1 MITVKHSGNV
11 GDLLYALPAIKQLA
25 FLMDEKVTVLLKLN
39 VEAHYSPGNDVHPVK
54 DKDGKHVMLNANMF
68 ELVKPLLMAQDYIKT
83 VKKWKE
89 GDNVDVD
96 LDLFRLPRQINT
108 SAGHI
113 SRWYFYHHPQ
123 LSTDLSTASIQI
135 QNIQEDL
142 LDKIIISRSQRYH
155 NANMDYSVL
164 KPIEDKIMFIGV
176 DEEYEEFKTKF
187 GLNVERLII
196 KDFLHMAECIASC
209 KFFIGNQSSPFAVAE
224 QLKIPR
230 IVEVYPIAPN
240 VIPTGGLGF
249 DAYATPNLV
258 YHVNMLIHLSE
269 QK

>member
-11 GDLLYALPAIKQLA
+11 GDLIYSLPAVKQLA
-25 FLMDEKVTVLLKLN
+25 FIMNEPVTVLLKLN
-39 VEAHYSPGNDVHPVK
+39 VEAHYSPDNNIHPVK

-68 ELVKPLLMAQDYIKT
+68 ELVKPLLMAQDYVKT

-89 GDNVDVD
+89 GDKVDVD
-96 LDLFRLPRQINT
+96 LDLFRQPRQINT
-108 SAGHI
+108 SAGNI

-123 LSTDLSTASIQI
+123 LTADLTTASIQI
-135 QNIQEDL
+135 KEIKPEL
-142 LDKIIISRSQRYH
+142 IDKILISRSQRYH
-155 NANMDYSVL
+155 NRNMDYSVL
-164 KPIEDKIMFIGV
+164 KPIEDKLMFIGV

-187 GLNVERLII
+187 DLNVERLIV
-196 KDFLHMAECIASC
+196 KDFYDMAECIASC

-224 QLKIPR
+224 QLKVPR
-230 IVEVYPIAPN
+230 IVEVYPQAPN
-240 VIPTGGLGF
+240 VIPTGGLAY

-258 YHVNMLIHLSE
+258 HHVNMLIHLSE